1 MTSPTHSLASGAGH
15 DLAIVRALA
24 AVLDDAIRRADY
36 ETARALAEQ
45 LAGELERQGMRWSP
59 R

>member
-1 MTSPTHSLASGAGH
+1 MTSPTHAFAGGAGH

-24 AVLDDAIRRADY
+24 AVLEDAIRRADH

-45 LAGELERQGMRWSP
+45 LAGELERQGVRWSP